1 MKSILIIFALCL
13 SLLLGAGT
21 TSSAPLD
28 LTTFTADPF
37 GVSVN
42 YGTGTVTFT
51 EDMNYSAIYFYNDTF
66 LVDPLAATLSFNYSL
81 NLGTHDDDY
90 LVAVINYTNYFF
102 ELGVSQAGFFQY
114 DFSALS
120 GQTISLAF
128 GLESNDFLAGS
139 SATISN
145 PDMALIPVPGTLI
158 LLASGLAGLLGIR
171 RKKLIG
177 FFK

>member
-1 MKSILIIFALCL
+1 MKSIFIIFALCL

-21 TSSAPLD
+21 ASSAPLN

-42 YGTGTVTFT
+42 YGTRTVTFT
-51 EDMNYSAIYFYNDTF
+51 EDMVYSAIYFYNDTF
-66 LVDPLAATLSFNYSL
+66 LVDPFAATLSFNYSL

-90 LVAVINYTNYFF
+90 LVGVIDFTNYFF
-102 ELGVSQAGFFQY
+102 ERGVSQTGFFQY
-114 DFSALS
+114 DFSPFS

-128 GLESNDFLAGS
+128 GLESNDLLAGS

-145 PDMALIPVPGTLI
+145 LDMTVIPVPGTLI
-158 LLASGLAGLLGIR
+158 LLASGLAGLLGIGRKR
-171 RKKLIG
+171 R
-177 FFK
+177 FFI